1 MTANPSP
8 PPCFPR
14 VGGGNNASSNIS
26 NDTFNPD
33 ADVREKIIITMA
45 IVRVGLAVFGFGA
58 NIIAAV
64 VLTNRKLWSPTSM
77 LLLSLVIYDAVY
89 LLLVIPVGA
98 TSISIN
104 ISFTTS
110 RYSTLRTI
118 YALCFPL
125 RNMAQMAS
133 TYTTLTV
140 TVERYL
146 VILLPLKAR
155 SMWTYG
161 KTRRAIVGV
170 LLFSVIFNLPRCFD
184 HILSRA
190 PPSYRAGESS
200 SAPLSSSTSSPLY
213 ASVGSVL
220 ELNLSSTPSWS
231 ERAPESVYLGLVA
244 QDGAGSVVSASGH
257 VNCTGHKD
265 RDAASS
271 TNHVPHRDSSSSSSS
286 SSSSEAALT
295 KVAQNLTLLAQQEG
309 EGDVDSEEEE
319 EDEGGVSVE
328 LHYFYKVVYQ
338 FYLTVI
344 FLYLIP
350 YTLIPVLN
358 LQLVIALR
366 RRKEETRRISVK
378 NEHRINGVSTA
389 PSPTDKEDGLTYI
402 VFGITFCYFICCILP
417 TVYMISAI
425 ASETSNDVASIYI
438 FNAGETTLVINAATD
453 FFFYCLLGRK
463 FRRVF
468 MRTFCPKRY
477 LKKQKAMT
485 MRSTVSYNSV

>member
-1 MTANPSP
+1 
-8 PPCFPR
+8 
-14 VGGGNNASSNIS
+14 
-26 NDTFNPD
+26 
-33 ADVREKIIITMA
+33 
-45 IVRVGLAVFGFGA
+45 
-58 NIIAAV
+58 
-64 VLTNRKLWSPTSM
+64 
-77 LLLSLVIYDAVY
+77 
-89 LLLVIPVGA
+89 
-98 TSISIN
+98 
-104 ISFTTS
+104 
-110 RYSTLRTI
+110 
-118 YALCFPL
+118 
-125 RNMAQMAS
+125 MAQMAS

-146 VILLPLKAR
+146 VILLPLKAS

-220 ELNLSSTPSWS
+220 ELNLSSSPSWS
-231 ERAPESVYLGLVA
+231 ERAPESVHLGLVA

-271 TNHVPHRDSSSSSSS
+271 TNHVPQTDPSSSSSSS
-286 SSSSEAALT
+286 SSGEAALT

-309 EGDVDSEEEE
+309 EGDVDSEEEQ
-319 EDEGGVSVE
+319 DEGGVWVE

-358 LQLVIALR
+358 LQLVMALR
-366 RRKEETRRISVK
+366 RRKEETRRINVK
-378 NEHRINGVSTA
+378 NEHRINGVST
-389 PSPTDKEDGLTYI
+389 SPTDKQDGEL
-402 VFGITFCYFICCILP
+402 
-417 TVYMISAI
+417 
-425 ASETSNDVASIYI
+425 
-438 FNAGETTLVINAATD
+438 
-453 FFFYCLLGRK
+453 
-463 FRRVF
+463 
-468 MRTFCPKRY
+468 
-477 LKKQKAMT
+477 
-485 MRSTVSYNSV
+485 